1 MRHLDQTK
9 SLAAERQG
17 AKLKLKG
24 LGNVRME
31 GLSNTEMVQRR
42 PKSEGLNRLLILR
55 ERAALAFRRQGCGQA
70 LFEIGIASFDRELE
84 DVIRSQDSSGIVGLE
99 L

>member
-1 MRHLDQTK
+1 M
-9 SLAAERQG
+9 
-17 AKLKLKG
+17 KLKG